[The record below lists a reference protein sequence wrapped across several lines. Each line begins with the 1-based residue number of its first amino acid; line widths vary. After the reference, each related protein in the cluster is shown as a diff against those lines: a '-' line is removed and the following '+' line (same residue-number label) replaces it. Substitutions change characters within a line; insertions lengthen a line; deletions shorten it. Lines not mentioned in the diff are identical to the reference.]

1 MTTAVSTPAP
11 MPVPGAAIS
20 ASPRPALAVAA
31 LLVGSFLVGFDTRL
45 FAIGLP
51 DLRGAFGL
59 SFDQGAW
66 LNTFATA
73 PQIFIA
79 PAVAWLASVFGV
91 RRVLFWPS
99 LVYAAVSLVIPL
111 IRNWDALVVLHII
124 RGLLLGV
131 FIPATIM
138 IIFRN
143 LPQRWWVPAIA
154 VYAFRL
160 AFSQNTG
167 LMLVGFYVET
177 PGWQF
182 VYWQDVIVAP
192 VIGILALYGTPRMT
206 IDYKLLGSADWGGMA
221 LLGTGWALIYA
232 GLDQGNRLD
241 WTASGLVT
249 SLLVAGGVLV
259 AGFFLNEALVRE
271 PWASHKVILSRN
283 VGLGFLAILCFT
295 TTSLS
300 NGQLVPGFSTVVS
313 ALRPEEIGGPMFL
326 ATALPLLLTMPLAVV
341 CLRLFDARLSMIVG
355 FVAFAVAGWVGT
367 TINHDWSPSTFMP
380 MGLVQSVGQAFT
392 FLATIIVILA
402 NSDPKKATAIAAYIQ
417 VLRLGGAEIA
427 TTLMTTWLRHREQL
441 HSYLL
446 GLHVPSTSSIVD
458 NALHASTVPFMG
470 GSTGEIAERGLVTLN
485 GIVAREANVLS
496 YIDGFQVTFWAAIAG
511 LVVVA
516 LLKPAPVGPLSPRY

>member
-1 MTTAVSTPAP
+1 MTTPNATIHP
-11 MPVPGAAIS
+11 PGDAAEE
-20 ASPRPALAVAA
+20 ASPRPVLAVAA

-45 FAIGLP
+45 FTLGLP

-79 PAVAWLASVFGV
+79 PAVAWLATVFGV

-99 LVYAAVSLVIPL
+99 LIYAAVSLVIPFT
-111 IRNWDALVVLHII
+111 RDWDALVVLHTI

-143 LPQRWWVPAIA
+143 LPKRWWVPAIA

-167 LMLVGFYVET
+167 PMLVGFYVET
-177 PGWQF
+177 LGWQW

-192 VIGILALYGTPRMT
+192 LIGILAFLGTPRDT
-206 IDYKLLGSADWGGMA
+206 TNYALLERADWGGMA
-221 LLGTGWALIYA
+221 LLGTGWALIFA

-249 SLLVAGGVLV
+249 SLLVAGGLLV
-259 AGFFLNEALVRE
+259 AGFFLNEMLVRE

-283 VGLGFLAILCFT
+283 VGLGCLAILCFT
-295 TTSLS
+295 ATSLS
-300 NGQLVPGFSTVVS
+300 NGQLVPGFSTTVMG
-313 ALRPEEIGGPMFL
+313 LRPEQIGGPMFL
-326 ATALPLLLTMPLAVV
+326 ATAFPLLLIMPLAVL
-341 CLRLFDARLSMIVG
+341 CIRLFDARISMIVG
-355 FVAFAVAGWVGT
+355 FTAFAVAGWMGT
-367 TINHDWSPSTFMP
+367 NITHDWSPWSFVP
-380 MGLVQSVGQAFT
+380 MGLVQAVGQGFT
-392 FLATIIVILA
+392 FLATIIVILG
-402 NSDPKKATAIAAYIQ
+402 NSDPAKATASAAHIQ

-427 TTLMTTWLRHREQL
+427 TTLMATWLRHREQL

-458 NALHASTVPFMG
+458 NALHASTAPFIG
-470 GSTGEIAERGLVTLN
+470 GPTGNMAARGLVTLN
-485 GIVAREANVLS
+485 GIVAREANVLA

-511 LVVVA
+511 LIVVA
-516 LLKPAPVGPLSPRY
+516 LLKPAPIGPLSPRY